1 MCTIGSTSIAAAKRV
16 GYSPGQVL
24 ITSAG
29 PQVRHVSCQSPQQGV
44 YKKYYWCEGCA
55 RKGIASVLKNG
66 QWARIDGE
74 ASEVHL
80 SNSCRIISGK
90 GRTSVGSGSSVSVIQ
105 LLGMYE
111 FEGDNEMVASPD
123 WFDEVENI

>member
-1 MCTIGSTSIAAAKRV
+1 MC
-16 GYSPGQVL
+16 VL
-24 ITSAG
+24 
-29 PQVRHVSCQSPQQGV
+29 RNC
-44 YKKYYWCEGCA
+44 
-55 RKGIASVLKNG
+55 

-105 LLGMYE
+105 LLGMYG
-111 FEGDNEMVASPD
+111 FEGDNEMVASPE
-123 WFDEVENI
+123 WFAEVENI